1 MPDRGSIVI
10 VPETHQTEGILAERL
25 RVSTGETASV
35 LRGRAAIN
43 SFPPRGAAL
52 EVIHL
57 REIRSDPRTAGT
69 C

>member
-25 RVSTGETASV
+25 RVSTGETAVV
-35 LRGRAAIN
+35 LRGRAATDSI
-43 SFPPRGAAL
+43 PPRDAAL

-57 REIRSDPRTAGT
+57 REMRSGPNVAGT

>member
-1 MPDRGSIVI
+1 MPDRGFIVI
-10 VPETHQTEGILAERL
+10 VPERHQREGILAERL

-35 LRGRAAIN
+35 PRGRAATD

-57 REIRSDPRTAGT
+57 RRTRSDPKTAGT